1 MSILHQKDLMFTHLH
16 LTGALWDQP
25 SRYSFTDRI
34 AALGEHG
41 AVGMGMNVDEFGKL
55 LTEYSA
61 DQIKGILADH
71 GQRIIELEVLFGW
84 DHSDDATEFEEHV
97 IGLADAVGAEKIKA
111 SAVTPPGAETIP
123 TDVLTRRFGAL
134 CDRAGDHE
142 LTVALESI
150 AVMPGFDYGV
160 AAAVVQGADRWN
172 GKLQL
177 DMWHLFRDPSGPAAA
192 ESLEGRFIAGVELCD
207 GPAEPSAD
215 LMTECVNGRLMP
227 GAGAFPLIPLLKSLD
242 AKGVDV
248 PVSVEVLSAELRELS
263 PSENVA
269 KTKAAVEAFLQI
281 ARSPGSGNS

>member
-1 MSILHQKDLMFTHLH
+1 MTVLHQKDLMFTHLH

-25 SRYSFTDRI
+25 SRYSFADRI

-41 AVGMGMNVDEFGKL
+41 AIGMGMNVEEFGKL

-84 DHSDDATEFEEHV
+84 DHADDATELEEYV
-97 IGLADAVGAEKIKA
+97 IGIADAIGVEKIKA
-111 SAVTPPGAETIP
+111 SAVTPPGAEVIP
-123 TDVLTRRFGAL
+123 TDVLVRRFGAL

-142 LTVALESI
+142 LVVALESI
-150 AVMPGFDYGV
+150 AVMPGFNYGI
-160 AAAVVQGADRWN
+160 AADVVQGADRWN

-177 DMWHLFRDPSGPAAA
+177 DLWHLFRDPTGPAAA
-192 ESLEGRFIAGVELCD
+192 DGLEGRFIAGIELCD
-207 GPAEPSAD
+207 GPAEPSED
-215 LMTECVNGRLMP
+215 LMAECTSGRLFP
-227 GAGAFPLIPLLKSLD
+227 GDGAFPIVPLLNDLE

-248 PVSVEVLSAELRELS
+248 PVSVEVLSAELRELA

-269 KTKAAVEAFLQI
+269 LTKKRIEEFLAS
-281 ARSPGSGNS
+281 ARES